1 MARLVGE
8 GIEEYTTDQIK
19 IRQQIAGSGFG
30 DNTRS
35 LDFLQIQNN
44 RNAWLKLGSS
54 VRILTAKQMLETI
67 KKQPEYENLT
77 LEELEDTRTTGVDR
91 LKAIG
96 LDSKGRFMGKG
107 LATEAVLFNSLS
119 KLTPSTYNVDDK
131 EVSTK
136 STNGSY
142 TPRSGVTTSTSV
154 WNSSAYGLG
163 GNQQGLVPPPGLI
176 DAKIDALNR
185 GSIRKATINI
195 KAHNKFQFELI
206 ELLYIRLGYTMLLEW
221 GWDKYINSQSVAIE
235 KMGNTLMEDV
245 WFQDNEGTNFQ
256 DLIKK
261 VEYYRKL
268 YNGNYDGFIGRVSN
282 FSWDFDTDGT
292 YNITL
297 NLITVG
303 DVIESLK
310 VNLPKFEVSKEQIKL
325 DLERYN
331 DNNLRDRK
339 KENQKLSEESTIV
352 TNAGNSTLAY
362 SLFLDIIN
370 PGNKGVTKWKGGI
383 ESNYFNL
390 FAGEE
395 TTLQTRKTYNT
406 DNNTIKSEFPS
417 EENFLDRDKYSY
429 FLTLGEL
436 LSKIQQLCIH
446 NTNSTPVID
455 LDNDV
460 ESNIMSAYP
469 NQISLDPRICFVKP
483 RFSND
488 ISATTETG
496 KDKAT
501 YINVGYP
508 SQKDLKE
515 WFNVDGCNTDCVYG
529 KTMNIYVNYDF
540 ISTCLSKSTKKGE
553 VFLYKFLQNLCDGI
567 NSALGNISNLEPIIE
582 DDYKI
587 VIQDQNKIRGIETSK
602 YSDKFKED
610 DDVDFELFGYNIKNS
625 TSNIL
630 RKFNFETK
638 ITPQLSSMISIGA
651 TANGTSTKNYD
662 ATAFSS
668 WNSGLKDQYQLN
680 LVDPKPISSD
690 EILTND
696 DVLMLSKSF
705 AEASIDTYAGIDGTT
720 GLQIIPSLLSSLIPG
735 SGTIVRKPK
744 ESAFQSSTARD
755 ITFKGTRNPWGNDLV
770 SYSSNNYNFWS
781 DYVQKAEKNKIAKA
795 AEIEKERLFDKKYT
809 DKYNSFSADYVRYLI
824 QGFGGKANTIL
835 ETRHMYYDLN
845 PDFINAG
852 KKAFKAYVDKIDN
865 EIYNR
870 YGDPSTKIGFI
881 PLDFSLESDGISGVK
896 LYNKLNVRQ
905 EFLPSQYP
913 KSVEFL
919 IKNVNHTISDND
931 WSTELKTLSTP
942 KTSGHSLDKFD
953 FFDIIKDSIAKDSK
967 LYVDPSLTKSLTTG
981 IDLINTNS
989 RTGLIFDTEETSK
1002 TQIVLHHTAGNNTPA
1017 GYIRDWR
1024 TKSYPLATHYII
1036 PRSGQTEQ
1044 LYEDKYWSN
1053 HLGTDLPNNG
1063 FLQKHSLAIEIS
1075 NYGYLQLKQKGDRL
1089 EGGNKAQETGWY
1101 TWNGQLIPDSEVA
1114 EPYRVSGNG
1123 NIESFV
1129 NKVPG
1134 GYRGYVRFQKYTN
1147 GQIKSLEKI
1156 LRGWKKSYP
1165 KIPLKLTAESYK
1177 EMFPNTKTNGE
1188 YNISSDAAGKIP
1200 GIYTHNSYRP
1210 DKVDVFPQKELL
1222 EMLMGLEGDS
1232 TTTSST
1238 KTPFIYYPQFASTYF
1253 EVNGKEVTVE
1263 IEYDDGEFQGTGIGK
1278 ATSRSTSSVDIKVA
1292 KAAASLQAKGDLA
1305 NQYKN

>member
-8 GIEEYTTDQIK
+8 GIEKYTTDQIK
-19 IRQQIAGSGFG
+19 TRQQIAGSGFG
-30 DNTRS
+30 DSTRS
-35 LDFLQIQNN
+35 VDFLQIQNN

-54 VRILTAKQMLETI
+54 VRILTAKEMLDELR
-67 KKQPEYENLT
+67 KQEEYKNLT
-77 LEELEDTRTTGVDR
+77 LKEVEDSRTTGVDR
-91 LKAIG
+91 LKDIG
-96 LDSKGRFMGKG
+96 LDFKGRFMGKG

-119 KLTPSTYNVDDK
+119 KVTSSTYGEDGK
-131 EVSTK
+131 KT
-136 STNGSY
+136 TNDSY
-142 TPRSGVTTSTSV
+142 ISRSGVTNTTSV
-154 WNSSAYGLG
+154 WNTNSAYGLG
-163 GNQQGLVPPPGLI
+163 GNNQGLVPPPGLI

-185 GSIRKATINI
+185 GSIRKATVNI

-870 YGDPSTKIGFI
+870 YGSPSTKIGFI
-881 PLDFSLESDGISGVK
+881 PLDLSLESDGISGIK
-896 LYNKLNVRQ
+896 LYNRLNIRQ
-905 EFLPSQYP
+905 EFLPKQYP
-913 KSVEFL
+913 RSVEFL

-942 KTSGHSLDKFD
+942 KTAAHSLEKFN
-953 FFDIIKDSIAKDSK
+953 FFDVINDSIAKDSK
-967 LYVDPSLTKSLTTG
+967 LFVNPSLAKSLTTG
-981 IDLINTNS
+981 INLLNPNS
-989 RTGLIFDTEETSK
+989 RTGLIYDTEETTK
-1002 TQIVLHHTAGNNTPA
+1002 TQIVLHHTAGNNTAA
-1017 GYIRDWR
+1017 GYIAGWQ
-1024 TKSYPLATHYII
+1024 KESYPLATHYII
-1036 PRSGQTEQ
+1036 PREGQTEQ

-1075 NYGYLQLKQKGDRL
+1075 SYGYVTLKKNKQGKRVWQSWSGQEVPDDQL
-1089 EGGNKAQETGWY
+1089 
-1101 TWNGQLIPDSEVA
+1101 A
-1114 EPYRVSGNG
+1114 EPYRISDNG
-1123 NIESFV
+1123 TIESFV
-1129 NKVPG
+1129 DKVPG
-1134 GYRGYVRFQKYTN
+1134 GYRGYVKFQKYTDD
-1147 GQIKSLEKI
+1147 QIKSLEKI
-1156 LRGWKKSYP
+1156 LRGWKNSYP
-1165 KIPLKLTAESYK
+1165 SIPLKLTPESYK
-1177 EMFPNTKTNGE
+1177 EMFPNTKTKGE
-1188 YNISSDAAGKIP
+1188 YNISKNASGQVP
-1200 GIYTHNSYRP
+1200 GLYTHNSYRP
-1210 DKVDVFPQKELL
+1210 DKVDIFPQKELL
-1222 EMLMGLEGDS
+1222 EMLMGLDGES
-1232 TTTSST
+1232 TTTTSSST
-1238 KTPFIYYPQFASTYF
+1238 FKFYSQFASTYF
-1253 EVNGKEVTVE
+1253 EVNGKEVTIE
-1263 IEYDDGEFQGTGIGK
+1263 IEYDDGKFQGTGIGIST
-1278 ATSRSTSSVDIKVA
+1278 ASSTSTKNIDIA
-1292 KAAASLQAKGDLA
+1292 KSSARLKAIGELE
-1305 NQYKN
+1305 NQFKN

>member
-8 GIEEYTTDQIK
+8 GIEKYTTDQIQ

-30 DNTRS
+30 DSTRS
-35 LDFLQIQNN
+35 VDFLQLQNN

-54 VRILTAKQMLETI
+54 VRILTAKEMLDELR
-67 KKQPEYENLT
+67 KQEEYKNLT
-77 LEELEDTRTTGVDR
+77 LKEVEDSRTTGVDR
-91 LKAIG
+91 LKDIG
-96 LDSKGRFMGKG
+96 LDFKGRFMGKG

-119 KLTPSTYNVDDK
+119 KVTSSTYGEDGK
-131 EVSTK
+131 KT
-136 STNGSY
+136 TNGSY
-142 TPRSGVTTSTSV
+142 ISRSGVTNTNSV
-154 WNSSAYGLG
+154 WNTNSAYGLG
-163 GNQQGLVPPPGLI
+163 GNNQGLVPPPGLI

-221 GWDKYINSQSVAIE
+221 GWDKYINSQSIAIE

-268 YNGNYDGFIGRVSN
+268 YSGNYDGFIGRVSN

-310 VNLPKFEVSKEQIKL
+310 VNLPKFEVSKEQIQL
-325 DLERYN
+325 DLKRYN
-331 DNNLRDRK
+331 NSDIRDRK
-339 KENQKLSEESTIV
+339 NEDQKLSEESTIV

-370 PGNKGVTKWKGGI
+370 PGNTGVTKWKGGI

-395 TTLQTRKTYNT
+395 TTLQTSIKYNA
-406 DNNTIKSEFPS
+406 DNNTLKSEFPS

-436 LSKIQQLCIH
+436 LSKIQQLCVH

-483 RFSND
+483 RFSNN

-515 WFNVDGCNTDCVYG
+515 WFNVDECNTDCVYG

-587 VIQDQNKIRGIETSK
+587 VIQDQNKIRGIETSQ

-610 DDVDFELFGYNIKNS
+610 GDVDFELFGYNIKNS

-638 ITPQLSSMISIGA
+638 ITPQLASMISIGA

-680 LVDPKPISSD
+680 LVDPIPISSD
-690 EILTND
+690 EILTKD

-705 AEASIDTYAGIDGTT
+705 AEASIDTYVGNDVITISGVP
-720 GLQIIPSLLSSLIPG
+720 IIR
-735 SGTIVRKPK
+735 TPK
-744 ESAFQSSTARD
+744 ESAFQPSSAKGF
-755 ITFKGTRNPWGNDLV
+755 TFMGTRNPWGNDLV
-770 SYSSNNYNFWS
+770 SFSVNNYNFWG

-865 EIYNR
+865 EIYSR
-870 YGDPSTKIGFI
+870 YGSPSTKIGFI
-881 PLDFSLESDGISGVK
+881 PLDLSLESDGISGIK
-896 LYNKLNVRQ
+896 LYNRLNIRQ
-905 EFLPSQYP
+905 EFLPKQYP
-913 KSVEFL
+913 RSVEFL

-942 KTSGHSLDKFD
+942 KTAAHSLEKFN
-953 FFDIIKDSIAKDSK
+953 FFDVVNDSIAKDSK
-967 LYVDPSLTKSLTTG
+967 LFVNPSLAKSLTTG
-981 IDLINTNS
+981 IDLLNSNS
-989 RTGLIFDTEETSK
+989 RTGLIYDTEETTK
-1002 TQIVLHHTAGNNTPA
+1002 TQIVLHHTAGNNTAA
-1017 GYIRDWR
+1017 GYIAGWQ
-1024 TKSYPLATHYII
+1024 KESYPLATHYII
-1036 PRSGQTEQ
+1036 PREGQTEQ

-1053 HLGTDLPNNG
+1053 HLGTDLPNNA

-1075 NYGYLQLKQKGDRL
+1075 SYGYLTLKKNRQGKLVWQSWSG
-1089 EGGNKAQETGWY
+1089 QEV
-1101 TWNGQLIPDSEVA
+1101 PDNQVA
-1114 EPYRVSGNG
+1114 EPYRISGNG
-1123 NIESFV
+1123 TIESFV
-1129 NKVPG
+1129 DKVPG
-1134 GYRGYVRFQKYTN
+1134 GYRGYVRFQKYTD

-1156 LRGWKKSYP
+1156 LRGWKNSYP
-1165 KIPLKLTAESYK
+1165 SIPLKLTPESYK

-1188 YNISSDAAGKIP
+1188 YDISKNASGQVP
-1200 GIYTHNSYRP
+1200 GLYTHNSYRP
-1210 DKVDVFPQKELL
+1210 DKVDIFPQKELL
-1222 EMLMGLEGDS
+1222 EMLMGLDGES
-1232 TTTSST
+1232 TTTTSSSNFTFLAQYTT
-1238 KTPFIYYPQFASTYF
+1238 KSENIEGDLIT
-1253 EVNGKEVTVE
+1253 VT
-1263 IEYDDGEFQGTGIGK
+1263 INYNDGTNIGTGVGIVSISGTD
-1278 ATSRSTSSVDIKVA
+1278 ART
-1292 KAAASLQAKGDLA
+1292 ASDKKRIARQLADSQARQELI
-1305 NQYKN
+1305 NIFNS

>member
-195 KAHNKFQFELI
+195 KAHNKFQYELI

-221 GWDKYINSQSVAIE
+221 GWDKYIDNKTVKLQQ
-235 KMGNTLMEDV
+235 MGNTLMEDV
-245 WFQDNEGTNFQ
+245 WFQDDNQTDFQ
-256 DLIKK
+256 TLISK
-261 VEYYRKL
+261 VESYRKQ
-268 YNGNYDGFIGRVSN
+268 YNGNYDGFVGRVSN

-310 VNLPKFEVSKEQIKL
+310 VNLPKFEVDKDQIKL

-331 DNNLRDRK
+331 DSEFRERE
-339 KENQKLSEESTIV
+339 KEDQQLSEESTIV

-370 PGNKGVTKWKGGI
+370 PGIKGVNKWKGG
-383 ESNYFNL
+383 EDSNYFNL
-390 FAGEE
+390 LAGEDTNLAKE
-395 TTLQTRKTYNT
+395 YKTYNEKT
-406 DNNTIKSEFPS
+406 NKLTTNYNDEKNY
-417 EENFLDRDKYSY
+417 LDRDKYSY
-429 FLTLGEL
+429 FLTLEEL
-436 LSKIQQLCIH
+436 LMKMQQLCIH
-446 NTNSTPVID
+446 STNGKQVVE
-455 LDNDV
+455 LNHDV
-460 ESNIMSAYP
+460 DTNIMSAYP

-483 RFSND
+483 VFSDVISQNASND
-488 ISATTETG
+488 TN
-496 KDKAT
+496 KAT
-501 YINVGYP
+501 YIKTDYP
-508 SQKDLKE
+508 SQKDLKQ
-515 WFNVDGCNTDCVYG
+515 WFTTDECNTNCVYG
-529 KTMNIYVNYDF
+529 KTMHIYLNYDF
-540 ISTCLSKSTKKGE
+540 LSTCLSKSTKKGD

-567 NSALGNISNLEPIIE
+567 NSALGGISNLEPIIE

-602 YSDKFKED
+602 YADRFKD
-610 DDVDFELFGYNIKNS
+610 NKDIDFELFGYNIQND
-625 TSNIL
+625 TSNII

-638 ITPQLSSMISIGA
+638 ITPDLASMISIGA
-651 TANGTSTKNYD
+651 TSNGTSTKNYD
-662 ATAFSS
+662 ATAFSN
-668 WNSGLKDQYQLN
+668 WNSGLKDQYQLD
-680 LVDPKPISSD
+680 LVDPLEISSD
-690 EILTND
+690 EILTGED
-696 DVLMLSKSF
+696 IIMLSASF
-705 AEASIDTYAGIDGTT
+705 AAASIDTYNGTDITT
-720 GLQIIPSLLSSLIPG
+720 GLQILPAIFGIGVPV
-735 SGTIVRKPK
+735 VRKPK
-744 ESAFQSSTARD
+744 ASASVESKAKGF
-755 ITFKGTRNPWGNDLV
+755 TFKGTRNPWGNDLI
-770 SYSSNNYNFWS
+770 SFSSNNYHLWA
-781 DYVQKAEKNKIAKA
+781 DYVQIAEKKKIAKNA
-795 AEIEKERLFDKKYT
+795 IAEKERLLDKKYN
-809 DKYNSFSADYVRYLI
+809 DKYNSFSKDYIRYLI
-824 QGFGGKANTIL
+824 QGFGGAANTIK
-835 ETRHMYYDLN
+835 ETRHLYYDIN
-845 PDFINAG
+845 PDFIKSG

>member
-8 GIEEYTTDQIK
+8 GIEKYTTDQIQ

-30 DNTRS
+30 DSTRS
-35 LDFLQIQNN
+35 VDFLQIQNN

-54 VRILTAKQMLETI
+54 VRILTAKEMLDELL
-67 KKQPEYENLT
+67 KQEEYKNLT
-77 LEELEDTRTTGVDR
+77 LKEVEDSRTTGVDR
-91 LKAIG
+91 LKDIG
-96 LDSKGRFMGKG
+96 LDFKGRFMGKG

-119 KLTPSTYNVDDK
+119 KVTSSTYGEDGK
-131 EVSTK
+131 KT
-136 STNGSY
+136 TNGSY
-142 TPRSGVTTSTSV
+142 ISRSGVTNTTSV
-154 WNSSAYGLG
+154 WNTNSAYGLG
-163 GNQQGLVPPPGLI
+163 GNNQGLVPPPGLI

-185 GSIRKATINI
+185 GSIRKATVNI

-395 TTLQTRKTYNT
+395 TTLQTSIKYNT
-406 DNNTIKSEFPS
+406 DNNTLKSEFPS

-436 LSKIQQLCIH
+436 LSKIQQLCVH

-705 AEASIDTYAGIDGTT
+705 AEASIDTYVGNDVITVSGIP
-720 GLQIIPSLLSSLIPG
+720 IIR
-735 SGTIVRKPK
+735 TPK
-744 ESAFQSSTARD
+744 ESAFQPSTAKGF
-755 ITFKGTRNPWGNDLV
+755 TFLGTRNPWGNDLV
-770 SYSSNNYNFWS
+770 SFSVNNYNFWS

-870 YGDPSTKIGFI
+870 YGSPSTKIGFI
-881 PLDFSLESDGISGVK
+881 PLDLSLESDGISGIK
-896 LYNKLNVRQ
+896 LYNRLNIRQ
-905 EFLPSQYP
+905 EFLPKQYP
-913 KSVEFL
+913 RSVEFL

-942 KTSGHSLDKFD
+942 KTAAHSLEKFN
-953 FFDIIKDSIAKDSK
+953 FFDVINDSIAKDSK
-967 LYVDPSLTKSLTTG
+967 LFVNPSLAKSLTTG
-981 IDLINTNS
+981 IDLLNPNS
-989 RTGLIFDTEETSK
+989 RTGLIYDTEETTK
-1002 TQIVLHHTAGNNTPA
+1002 TQIVLHHTAGNNTAA
-1017 GYIRDWR
+1017 GYIAGWQ
-1024 TKSYPLATHYII
+1024 KESYPLATHYII
-1036 PRSGQTEQ
+1036 PREGQTEQ

-1075 NYGYLQLKQKGDRL
+1075 SYGYVTLKKNKQGKRVWQSWSGQEVPDDQL
-1089 EGGNKAQETGWY
+1089 
-1101 TWNGQLIPDSEVA
+1101 A
-1114 EPYRVSGNG
+1114 EPYRISDNG
-1123 NIESFV
+1123 TIESFV
-1129 NKVPG
+1129 DKVPG
-1134 GYRGYVRFQKYTN
+1134 GYRGYVKFQKYTDD
-1147 GQIKSLEKI
+1147 QIKSLEKI
-1156 LRGWKKSYP
+1156 LRGWKNSYP
-1165 KIPLKLTAESYK
+1165 SIPLKLTPESYK
-1177 EMFPNTKTNGE
+1177 EMFPNTKTKGE
-1188 YNISSDAAGKIP
+1188 YNISKNASGQVP
-1200 GIYTHNSYRP
+1200 GLYTHNSYRP
-1210 DKVDVFPQKELL
+1210 DKVDIFPQKELL
-1222 EMLMGLEGDS
+1222 EMLMGLDGES
-1232 TTTSST
+1232 TTTTSSST
-1238 KTPFIYYPQFASTYF
+1238 FKFYSQFASTYF
-1253 EVNGKEVTVE
+1253 EVNGKEVTIE
-1263 IEYDDGEFQGTGIGK
+1263 IEYDDGKFQGTGIGIST
-1278 ATSRSTSSVDIKVA
+1278 ASSTSTKNIDIA
-1292 KAAASLQAKGDLA
+1292 KSSARLKAIGELE
-1305 NQYKN
+1305 NQFKN

>member
-8 GIEEYTTDQIK
+8 GIEKYTTDQIK

-30 DNTRS
+30 DSTRS
-35 LDFLQIQNN
+35 VDFLQIQNN

-54 VRILTAKQMLETI
+54 VRILTAKEMLDELR
-67 KKQPEYENLT
+67 KQEEYKNLT
-77 LEELEDTRTTGVDR
+77 LKEVEDSRTTGVDR
-91 LKAIG
+91 LKDID
-96 LDSKGRFMGKG
+96 LDFKGRFMGKG

-119 KLTPSTYNVDDK
+119 KVVSSTYDTDEK
-131 EVSTK
+131 KT
-136 STNGSY
+136 TNGSY
-142 TPRSGVTTSTSV
+142 ISRSGVTNKASF
-154 WNSSAYGLG
+154 WNTNNAYGLG
-163 GNQQGLVPPPGLI
+163 GNNQGLVPPPGLI
-176 DAKIDALNR
+176 DAKVTALNR
-185 GSIRKATINI
+185 GSIRKATVNI

-370 PGNKGVTKWKGGI
+370 PGNTGVTKWKGGI

-390 FAGEE
+390 FTGEE
-395 TTLQTRKTYNT
+395 TTLQTRTTYNT
-406 DNNTIKSEFPS
+406 DSNGKKDTRPTTQ
-417 EENFLDRDKYSY
+417 NFLDRDKYSY

-436 LSKIQQLCIH
+436 LLKIQQLCIH
-446 NTNSTPVID
+446 STNGNAVID

-460 ESNIMSAYP
+460 ESNIMSSYP

-483 RFSND
+483 TFSNN
-488 ISATTETG
+488 ISSTEEPG

-508 SQKDLKE
+508 SQKDLKK
-515 WFNVDGCNTDCVYG
+515 WFTVDESNTDCVYG

-567 NSALGNISNLEPIIE
+567 NSALGDISNLEPIIE

-587 VIQDQNKIRGIETSK
+587 VIQDQNKIRGIETSQ

-610 DDVDFELFGYNIKNS
+610 DDVDFELFGYNIENS

-651 TANGTSTKNYD
+651 TSNGTSTKNYD
-662 ATAFSS
+662 ATSFSS

-680 LVDPKPISSD
+680 LVDPKEISSD

-696 DVLMLSKSF
+696 DVLILSASF
-705 AEASIDTYAGIDGTT
+705 AEASIDTYVGIDGTT
-720 GLQIIPSLLSSLIPG
+720 GLQIIPSLLSGFGGASVP
-735 SGTIVRKPK
+735 IVRKPK
-744 ESAFQSSTARD
+744 ESAFQSSTAKD
-755 ITFKGTRNPWGNDLV
+755 ITFKGTRNPDGNDLV
-770 SYSSNNYNFWS
+770 TFSVNNYNFWS
-781 DYVQKAEKNKIAKA
+781 DYVQIAEKRKISKA
-795 AEIEKERLFDKKYT
+795 AEIEKERLIDKKGT
-809 DKYNSFSADYVRYLI
+809 DRYNSFSADYVRYLI
-824 QGFGGKANTIL
+824 QGFGGKANTIP
-835 ETRHMYYDLN
+835 EDRHLYYDLN

-865 EIYNR
+865 EIYSR
-870 YGDPSTKIGFI
+870 YGAPSTKIGFI
-881 PLDFSLESDGISGVK
+881 PLDFSLESDGISGIK
-896 LYNKLNVRQ
+896 LYNRLNIRQKL
-905 EFLPSQYP
+905 LPRQYP
-913 KSVEFL
+913 RSVEFL

-942 KTSGHSLDKFD
+942 KTAAHSLEKFN
-953 FFDIIKDSIAKDSK
+953 FFDVVNDSIAKDSK
-967 LYVDPSLTKSLTTG
+967 LFLNPALAKSLTTS
-981 IDLINTNS
+981 IDLLNSNS
-989 RTGLIFDTEETSK
+989 RTGLIYDTEETTK
-1002 TQIVLHHTAGNNTPA
+1002 TQIVLHHTAGNNTAA
-1017 GYIRDWR
+1017 GYIAGWQ
-1024 TKSYPLATHYII
+1024 KESYPLATHYII
-1036 PRSGQTEQ
+1036 PRTGQTEQ

-1053 HLGTDLPNNG
+1053 HLGTDLPNNA
-1063 FLQKHSLAIEIS
+1063 FLQKHSLAVEIS
-1075 NYGYLQLKQKGDRL
+1075 SYGYLTLKKNNQGKRVWQSWSG
-1089 EGGNKAQETGWY
+1089 QEV
-1101 TWNGQLIPDSEVA
+1101 PDNQVA
-1114 EPYRVSGNG
+1114 EPYRISSNG
-1123 NIESFV
+1123 TIESFV
-1129 NKVPG
+1129 DKVPG
-1134 GYRGYVRFQKYTN
+1134 GYRGYVRFQKYTD
-1147 GQIKSLEKI
+1147 GQIKSLETI
-1156 LRGWKKSYP
+1156 LRGWKNSYP
-1165 KIPLKLTAESYK
+1165 SIPLKLTPENYK

-1188 YNISSDAAGKIP
+1188 YDISKNASGQVP
-1200 GIYTHNSYRP
+1200 GLYTHNSYRP
-1210 DKVDVFPQKELL
+1210 DKVDIFPQKELL
-1222 EMLMGLEGDS
+1222 EMLMGLDGES
-1232 TTTSST
+1232 TTTTSSST
-1238 KTPFIYYPQFASTYF
+1238 STFTYYPQFAKVTE
-1253 EVNGKEVTVE
+1253 EVNGKEVKVT
-1263 IEYDDGEFQGTGIGK
+1263 IEYDDGKNIGTAVGR
-1278 ATSRSTSSVDIKVA
+1278 ATSRSTSRSNINIA
-1292 KAAASLQAKGDLA
+1292 KSSASLQAKGDLA
-1305 NQYKN
+1305 NQFNS

>member
-8 GIEEYTTDQIK
+8 GIVEYTTDQIK

-30 DNTRS
+30 DSTRS
-35 LDFLQIQNN
+35 VDFLQIQNN

-54 VRILTAKQMLETI
+54 VRILTAKEMLDELR
-67 KKQPEYENLT
+67 KQEEYKNLT
-77 LEELEDTRTTGVDR
+77 LKEVEDSRTTGVDR
-91 LKAIG
+91 LKDID
-96 LDSKGRFMGKG
+96 LDFKGRFMGKG

-119 KLTPSTYNVDDK
+119 KVVSSTYDADEK
-131 EVSTK
+131 KT
-136 STNGSY
+136 TNGSY
-142 TPRSGVTTSTSV
+142 ISRSGVTNINSV
-154 WNSSAYGLG
+154 WNTNSAYGLG
-163 GNQQGLVPPPGLI
+163 GNTQGLVPPPGLI

-185 GSIRKATINI
+185 GSIRKATVNI

-221 GWDKYINSQSVAIE
+221 GWDKYIGGQSKEI
-235 KMGNTLMEDV
+235 KQMGNTLMEDV

-268 YNGNYDGFIGRVSN
+268 YSGNYDGFIGRVSN

-331 DNNLRDRK
+331 DDDLRDRNN
-339 KENQKLSEESTIV
+339 EDQKLSEESTIV

-370 PGNKGVTKWKGGI
+370 PGNTGVTKWKGGI

-390 FAGEE
+390 FTGEE
-395 TTLQTRKTYNT
+395 TTLQTRKTYNADT
-406 DNNTIKSEFPS
+406 NLPQTNSKPS
-417 EENFLDRDKYSY
+417 EQDFLDRDKYSY

-436 LSKIQQLCIH
+436 FSKIQQLCVH
-446 NTNSTPVID
+446 NNNSTPVID

-483 RFSND
+483 TFSNN

-496 KDKAT
+496 TNKAT

-587 VIQDQNKIRGIETSK
+587 VIQDQNKIRGIETSQ
-602 YSDKFKED
+602 YSDRFKED
-610 DDVDFELFGYNIKNS
+610 EDVDFELFGYNIKNS
-625 TSNIL
+625 TSNII

-638 ITPQLSSMISIGA
+638 ITPQLASMISIGA
-651 TANGTSTKNYD
+651 TSNGTSTKNYD

-680 LVDPKPISSD
+680 LVDPKEISSD

-696 DVLMLSKSF
+696 DVLILSKSF
-705 AEASIDTYAGIDGTT
+705 AEASIDTYVGNDVLPASVGIP
-720 GLQIIPSLLSSLIPG
+720 IIR
-735 SGTIVRKPK
+735 TPK
-744 ESAFQSSTARD
+744 ESAFQSTTAKNF
-755 ITFKGTRNPWGNDLV
+755 TFMGTRNPWGNDLV
-770 SYSSNNYNFWS
+770 TFSVNNYNFWS
-781 DYVQKAEKNKIAKA
+781 DYVQIAEKNKIAKS
-795 AEIEKERLFDKKYT
+795 AEIEKERLIDKKGT
-809 DKYNSFSADYVRYLI
+809 DTYNSFSADYVRYLI

-865 EIYNR
+865 EIYSR
-870 YGDPSTKIGFI
+870 YGSPSTKIGFI
-881 PLDFSLESDGISGVK
+881 PLDFSLESDGISGIK
-896 LYNKLNVRQ
+896 LYNRLNIRQKL
-905 EFLPSQYP
+905 LPRQYP
-913 KSVEFL
+913 RSVEFL

-942 KTSGHSLDKFD
+942 KTAAHSLEKFN
-953 FFDIIKDSIAKDSK
+953 FFDVVNDSIAKDSK
-967 LYVDPSLTKSLTTG
+967 LFVNPAFAKSLTTS
-981 IDLINTNS
+981 IDLLNSNS
-989 RTGLIFDTEETSK
+989 RTGLIYDTEETTK
-1002 TQIVLHHTAGNNTPA
+1002 TQIVLHHTAGNNTAA
-1017 GYIRDWR
+1017 GYIAGWQ
-1024 TKSYPLATHYII
+1024 KESYPLATHYII
-1036 PRSGQTEQ
+1036 PRTGQTEQ

-1053 HLGTDLPNNG
+1053 HLGTDLPNNA
-1063 FLQKHSLAIEIS
+1063 FLQKHSLAVEIS
-1075 NYGYLQLKQKGDRL
+1075 SYGYLTLKKNNQGKRVWQSWSG
-1089 EGGNKAQETGWY
+1089 QEV
-1101 TWNGQLIPDSEVA
+1101 PDDQVA
-1114 EPYRVSGNG
+1114 EPYRISGNG
-1123 NIESFV
+1123 TIESFV
-1129 NKVPG
+1129 DKVPG
-1134 GYRGYVRFQKYTN
+1134 GYRGYVRFQKYTD
-1147 GQIKSLEKI
+1147 GQIKSLETI
-1156 LRGWKKSYP
+1156 LRGWKNSYP
-1165 KIPLKLTAESYK
+1165 SIPLKLTPENYK

-1188 YNISSDAAGKIP
+1188 YDISKNASGQVP
-1200 GIYTHNSYRP
+1200 GLYTHNSYRP
-1210 DKVDVFPQKELL
+1210 DKVDIFPQKELL
-1222 EMLMGLEGDS
+1222 EMLMGLDGES
-1232 TTTSST
+1232 TTTTSSSSST
-1238 KTPFIYYPQFASTYF
+1238 FKFYSQFAKVTE
-1253 EVNGKEVTVE
+1253 EVNGKEVKVT
-1263 IEYDDGEFQGTGIGK
+1263 IEYDDGKNIGTAVGR
-1278 ATSRSTSSVDIKVA
+1278 ATSRSTSRSNINIA
-1292 KAAASLQAKGDLA
+1292 KSSASLQAKGDLA
-1305 NQYKN
+1305 NQFNS